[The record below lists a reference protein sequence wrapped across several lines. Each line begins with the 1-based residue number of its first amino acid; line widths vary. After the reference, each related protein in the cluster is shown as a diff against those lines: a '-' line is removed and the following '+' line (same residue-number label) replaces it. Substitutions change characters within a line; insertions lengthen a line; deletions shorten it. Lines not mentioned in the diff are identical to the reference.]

1 MNDRFAASIT
11 KLRSAD
17 PERRSTHH
25 SFVGSVE
32 QTANFRLCRQ
42 TGGPAFV
49 HDTQFCLKNDY
60 GCLIAPLSSF
70 RKYNF
75 TIAFNDPTERFAT
88 GVNMIESIVVCNDA
102 SYNAHQTLAALK
114 QLNFIYG
121 ANGSGKTTISRII
134 AEPGSFPRA
143 SIQWKDARPV
153 ETLVYNV
160 DFVRKSFVAQMR
172 GIFTLGQESA
182 DILERIEAAKVQVFD
197 HWSAI
202 GHLQNTL
209 GQDDG
214 SGKRGEMKTLRTNFE
229 EQCWGVKQRH
239 DAHFKGAFEGLR
251 SNKTRFC
258 DRVLA
263 EVETNNADLHDVETL
278 KVRAETIYQDGLER
292 IEQLYRPS
300 FADLPVHESHA
311 ILSKKI
317 VGKEDV
323 DIAALIRRLGNSDWV
338 KAGMVYLD
346 DSGERCPFCQQ
357 RVDSDLTARLNE
369 YFDETYIAD
378 MAALNSLAENYATAS
393 AAILSR
399 LEGMLA
405 QGSKHLDQS
414 AVQAEFDRL
423 KSRIDANRNLIDG
436 KRKEPSTVVVMEP
449 TAEIGEEILRL
460 IGEANAAIAAHNQ
473 MVANHASEKSKLTS
487 EIWRLILEE
496 EKAPLKSFLDAK
508 TALDR
513 AIAGLTEGIAKK
525 TEAHRQA
532 KIALTD
538 LEKSVTS
545 VQPTVN
551 DINAMLE
558 SFGFTGFKL
567 ATAPDQDHLY
577 VVVREDGTDATATLS
592 EGEKSFITFLY
603 FFNLIRGSHAASGM
617 TTNRIVVFDDPVSSL
632 DSDVLFIVS
641 ALIKRV
647 LDEAK
652 SGQGLVKQ
660 VFVFTHNIYFH
671 KEVTFDSKRKKKS
684 QRHESFWIVRKSENA
699 SSLEAYDHNP
709 IRTSYELL
717 WNEVRNPERSNIT
730 IQNSLRR
737 ILENYFT
744 ILGNRDKDDII
755 DRFDGR
761 DKQVCASLYAW
772 VNDGSHSAYDDCYV
786 SPNEG
791 QVERYL
797 TVFKRIFEETGHI
810 AHYNMMLG
818 VEDADEAV
826 VGDVG
831 IIAVAAN

>member
-1 MNDRFAASIT
+1 
-11 KLRSAD
+11 
-17 PERRSTHH
+17 
-25 SFVGSVE
+25 
-32 QTANFRLCRQ
+32 
-42 TGGPAFV
+42 
-49 HDTQFCLKNDY
+49 
-60 GCLIAPLSSF
+60 
-70 RKYNF
+70 
-75 TIAFNDPTERFAT
+75 
-88 GVNMIESIVVCNDA
+88 MIESIIVCNDA
-102 SYNAHQTLAALK
+102 SYTGAQVLGDLK
-114 QLNFIYG
+114 QINFIYG
-121 ANGSGKTTISRII
+121 PNGSGKTTISRII
-134 AEPGSFPRA
+134 AEPALFPRA
-143 SIQWKDARPV
+143 AIHWKDARPV

-160 DFVRKSFVAQMR
+160 DFVRKTFVTQMR
-172 GIFTLGQESA
+172 GIFTLGEESA
-182 DILERIEAAKVQVFD
+182 DILEKIEAAKRQVFD
-197 HWSAI
+197 HWTSI
-202 GHLQNTL
+202 GNLQNTL
-209 GQDDG
+209 GQDDS
-214 SGKRGEMKTLRTNFE
+214 SGKRGELKTLRANFE

-251 SNKTRFC
+251 SNKARFC
-258 DRVLA
+258 DRVLL
-263 EVETNNADLHDVETL
+263 EMDTNVADLHDVEAL
-278 KVRAETIYQDGLER
+278 KSRAETIYQDGLER
-292 IEQLYRPS
+292 AEPLHRPS
-300 FADLPVHESHA
+300 FADFITFETHT

-323 DIAALIRRLGNSDWV
+323 DIAELIRRLGNSDWV
-338 KAGMVYLD
+338 KAGMDYLD
-346 DSGERCPFCQQ
+346 HSGKKCPFCQQ
-357 RVDSDLTARLNE
+357 TVDADLTARLNE
-369 YFDETYIAD
+369 YFDETYVAD
-378 MAALNSLAENYATAS
+378 MAALNSIAENYASAS
-393 AAILSR
+393 VSLISR
-399 LEGMLA
+399 LESIIA
-405 QGSKHLDQS
+405 QGSKYLDQS
-414 AVQAEFDRL
+414 AIEAEFDRL
-423 KSRIDANRNLIDG
+423 KSRIDANRKLIDG
-436 KRKEPSTVVVMEP
+436 KRKEPSSVVVLEP
-449 TAEIGEEILRL
+449 TAEIGEGILRL
-460 IGEANAAIAAHNQ
+460 IADANTAIEAHNE
-473 MVANHASEKSKLTS
+473 MVANLATEKSKLTN
-487 EIWRLILEE
+487 EIWKLILEE
-496 EKAPLKSFLDAK
+496 ERAPIKAFLDAK

-525 TEAHRQA
+525 TEDHRLA
-532 KIALTD
+532 KVALTD

-558 SFGFTGFKL
+558 SFGFSGFKL

-577 VVVREDGTDATATLS
+577 VVVREDGADATTTLS

-647 LDEAK
+647 LNEAK

-660 VFVFTHNIYFH
+660 VFVLTHNIYFH
-671 KEVTFDSKRKKKS
+671 KEVSFDPKRNNKC

-730 IQNSLRR
+730 IQNTLRR

-755 DRFDGR
+755 DKFEGR

-791 QVERYL
+791 LVEQYIA
-797 TVFKRIFEETGHI
+797 VFKRIFEETGHI

-818 VEDADEAV
+818 IEDAEEAV
-826 VGDVG
+826 VADVG
-831 IIAVAAN
+831 LMAVASTQ